1 MKTDLTQAKRLI
13 NECLETKSSYLDLGN
28 CGITNLGD
36 LPELFECTHLE
47 TLILSDRWTGSYL
60 YSASNNKDEGKENN
74 LKNIPEEIEK
84 LSNLKTLIIGGG
96 GNNKIWHI

>member
-1 MKTDLTQAKRLI
+1 MDLGYCSITDLR
-13 NECLETKSSYLDLGN
+13 E
-28 CGITNLGD
+28 
-36 LPELFECTHLE
+36 LPELFEFTHLE